1 MSPTDKTCWET
12 PPELF
17 DRFDRVFRFDLD
29 VCAFPDS
36 AKCRWFFTPSDD
48 GLQQPWAPRV
58 CWMNPPYGRTI
69 AAWLQK
75 AWQESQRGAT
85 VVALLPG
92 DTSTRWWHDW
102 VQGKAEVHPLDGRVR
117 FVGAA
122 GSPNFASV
130 IAIYWP
136 AGFWR
141 GNTRKETTT

>member
-17 DRFDRVFRFDLD
+17 YRFDRIFRFDLD

-58 CWMNPPYGRTI
+58 CWMNPPYGRGI

-75 AWQESQRGAT
+75 AWEESQQGAT
-85 VVALLPG
+85 VIALLPG

-102 VQGKAEVHPLDGRVR
+102 VQGKAEVHPLESRVR

-122 GSPNFASV
+122 GSPNFPSV

-136 AGFWR
+136 AGLWR